1 MLKTW
6 VVCEC
11 FAEASRNARGGLHT
25 WHKLGRFVKKGEKG
39 ILILAPIVRRSAEQN
54 ETDES
59 STAVYFRAA
68 YVFDG
73 LSWDFRESE
82 FTRSVG
88 KYRAED
94 RFFDV

>member
-1 MLKTW
+1 
-6 VVCEC
+6 
-11 FAEASRNARGGLHT
+11 
-25 WHKLGRFVKKGEKG
+25 VKKGEKG
-39 ILILAPIVRRSAEQN
+39 ILILAPIVRRKNESAEQN

-73 LSWDFRESE
+73 LSRDFRESE

-94 RFFDV
+94 RFFDA

>member
-1 MLKTW
+1 
-6 VVCEC
+6 
-11 FAEASRNARGGLHT
+11 
-25 WHKLGRFVKKGEKG
+25 VKKGEKG
-39 ILILAPIVRRSAEQN
+39 ILILAPIVRRKNESAEQN
-54 ETDES
+54 GTDES

-94 RFFDV
+94 RFFDA